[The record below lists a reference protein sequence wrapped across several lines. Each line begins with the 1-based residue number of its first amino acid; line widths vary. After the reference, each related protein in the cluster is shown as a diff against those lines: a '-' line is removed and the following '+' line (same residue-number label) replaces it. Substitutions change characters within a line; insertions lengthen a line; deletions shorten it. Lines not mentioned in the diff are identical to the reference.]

1 LDVELIDDVV
11 DEVIK
16 VHVNHSVATA
26 PPIQAATPAA
36 AIPRED
42 SLPDDMTAAEA
53 ERLLSSR

>member
-1 LDVELIDDVV
+1 M

>member
-1 LDVELIDDVV
+1 
-11 DEVIK
+11 
-16 VHVNHSVATA
+16 VAVA
-26 PPIQAATPAA
+26 PPTQAVPPAA